1 MQHILIIDD
10 DEMIRTIFKRFLE
23 GQGYRVECAVD
34 GRDGLRQLEVEPPDL
49 VITDIMMPDVDGLEV
64 VLAMREKHPGIP
76 VIAISGGMS
85 SLPMDFLPM
94 VEKFNECRVL
104 YKPIALKDLLPV
116 VKQLLEL
123 AHD

>member
-1 MQHILIIDD
+1 
-10 DEMIRTIFKRFLE
+10 MIRTIFKRFLE
-23 GQGYRVECAVD
+23 GQGYRVGCAVD
-34 GRDGLRQLEVEPPDL
+34 GRDGLCQLEAEPPDL

-64 VLAMREKHPGIP
+64 VLALREKHPGTP

-85 SLPMDFLPM
+85 SMPMDFLPM

-104 YKPIALKDLLPV
+104 YKPISLKDLLPV
-116 VKQLLEL
+116 VKQLLDL